1 MEGTPTYSLAEML
14 AQLADS
20 VSFILPELV
29 LVGAFLLMI
38 ILELVFGKR
47 NRNVVPVAGVIG
59 LLLTGGLV
67 VALWEIWTPAQSLVQ
82 GPKGLFMNMI
92 DSDRFGRYFHLLFDG
107 VAILTVLVSMR
118 SKQLRNQSRGLGE
131 YFLVLMAMVVG
142 MHFMSMATNLLMM
155 YLALELV
162 SLPSYILT
170 AYTRLNGKSAEAA
183 LKYVIFGSFSS
194 GVMIYGIS
202 WLYGMTG
209 SLDLSDP
216 AYLNIFTGETTW
228 TVLFMV
234 ILVLAGFIY
243 KIGALPFHFWAPD
256 VYEGAPYP
264 VAAFF
269 TVAPKAAGFAMLIR
283 FLSFLPE
290 EGVLKDQLVVV
301 LGVLAIATM
310 TVGNF
315 AALRQSNFRRMLAYS
330 SIAQAGYILLGVAC
344 LTLFGWAAAVFYLTV
359 YIAMNFSSFLL
370 AGWLSEEM
378 GIDDIQDTKGLAFS
392 VPLLGVLLVIF
403 MVALT
408 GLPPTAGFIAKLEI
422 FLSGLEVYQS
432 EGSIVVLAGM
442 IFMVVNTVVSLFYY
456 LRVPARMIFQNSPI
470 KISHRFHGL
479 IPVLSVVFAVLVLW
493 LGIIHFDELI
503 NFLGTLV
510 TDLRG

>member
-1 MEGTPTYSLAEML
+1 MDGSPTYSLPEML
-14 AQLADS
+14 VQLADS

-29 LVGAFLLMI
+29 LVGVFLLMI
-38 ILELVFGKR
+38 VLELIFGKR
-47 NRNVVPVAGVIG
+47 DRRVVPVAGMVG
-59 LLLTGGLV
+59 LVLTGGLILT
-67 VALWEIWTPAQSLVQ
+67 LWDLWTPTQELVQ

-107 VAILTVLVSMR
+107 VALFTVLVSMR
-118 SKQLRNQSRGLGE
+118 STQLRTQSRGLGE
-131 YFLVLMAMVVG
+131 YYLVLIAMVVG
-142 MHFMSMATNLLMM
+142 LHFMSMATNLLMM

-183 LKYVIFGSFSS
+183 MKYVIFGSFSS
-194 GVMIYGIS
+194 GIMIYGIS

-216 AYLNIFTGETTW
+216 AYLEIFSREQSW

-234 ILVLAGFIY
+234 LLVLAGFIY

-283 FLSFLPE
+283 FLSFLPA
-290 EGVLKDQLVVV
+290 EGPLKDQLVLV

-315 AALRQSNFRRMLAYS
+315 AALRQSNFRRLLAYS
-330 SIAQAGYILLGVAC
+330 SIAQAGYVLLGVAC
-344 LTLFGWAAAVFYLTV
+344 FTAFGWVAAMFYLTI
-359 YIAMNFSSFLL
+359 YIAMNYSSFLL
-370 AGWLSEEM
+370 AGWLSERM
-378 GIDDIQDTKGLAFS
+378 GIEDIDDTRGMA
-392 VPLLGVLLVIF
+392 VGAPLLGVLMVVF
-403 MVALT
+403 MVSLT
-408 GLPPTAGFIAKLEI
+408 GLPPTAGFIGKLEI

-432 EGSIVVLAGM
+432 QGSSIVLIGM
-442 IFMVVNTVVSLFYY
+442 IFMVVNTVISLFYY
-456 LRVPARMIFQNSPI
+456 LRVPSRMIFQNSPN
-470 KISHRFHGL
+470 KIAHRFHGL
-479 IPVLSVVFAVLVLW
+479 IPVLGVLFALPVIW
-493 LGIIHFDELI
+493 LGIIHFDALI

-510 TDLRG
+510 ADLHG